1 MQSLIDHARQFPARI
16 AGQQDAY
23 AALARGQRPQA
34 LFITCSDSRVIPALI
49 TGARPGDVF
58 EVRTAGNIVPPWR
71 PGAACAVGG
80 SLEFALEA
88 LEVPDVVVCGHSHC
102 GAVQGLLRE
111 QDVRSMPLVRR
122 WLTRAGHRTGR
133 DEPAPA
139 SSTDEELTPA
149 VQRHVLTQL
158 DHLRTYPCV
167 ARRLDSGR
175 LRLHAWYYTVESGE
189 VLACA
194 PGGRVFRPL

>member
-1 MQSLIDHARQFPARI
+1 MQSLIDHARRFPARI

-139 SSTDEELTPA
+139 SSTDEELTSA

-194 PGGRVFRPL
+194 PGGRAFRPL